1 MLRARVVASFYQYNF
16 FNSLKN
22 EIAQACCL
30 LAIARLKAEDKF
42 IDKIGTKIKN
52 HYLWIKAQPT
62 VDQ

>member
-16 FNSLKN
+16 FNSLKS

-42 IDKIGTKIKN
+42 IDKIGTKVK
-52 HYLWIKAQPT
+52 
-62 VDQ
+62 DQKSLFMDKSSTYS